1 MTLITGGISV
11 DFKDTLNN
19 YIDLVGCTAR
29 ELSEAS
35 GVSTATISR
44 YRSGERIPAPDSGH
58 FDKLVSGIIQL
69 AASQPELTFTEETV
83 REVFRESVSDVFTD
97 MINYVIIST
106 LCL

>member
-1 MTLITGGISV
+1 M
-11 DFKDTLNN
+11 DFKDILNS
-19 YIDLVGCTAR
+19 YIDLIGCTAR

-83 REVFRESVSDVFTD
+83 RELFRDLFL
-97 MINYVIIST
+97 MFLLIWINYVIIST